1 MSNQRGGGNREKTY
15 KKIAKTKYAKR
26 IKTRK
31 KKKKN
36 KESKSKELLLYL
48 PAFLLSINIF

>member
-31 KKKKN
+31 KKKKRI
-36 KESKSKELLLYL
+36 KRVKAKSYFYICL
-48 PAFLLSINIF
+48 PFF